1 MWAILIWTVIIP
13 CTAWPVTAFKFLAH
27 WQEEMSSVRGREG
40 EPAILEKKIQP
51 LPRVEQNEIEEPSL
65 FH

>member
-1 MWAILIWTVIIP
+1 MRAILIWTVIIP
-13 CTAWPVTAFKFLAH
+13 CTAWTVAAFRSLAH
-27 WQEEMSSVRGREG
+27 WREEMSSARGREG

-51 LPRVEQNEIEEPSL
+51 LPRVEQNEIKEPSL